1 MKVSWLLLPCFFLFA
16 WGETR
21 YYDFIVSSTPY
32 TRLCSTK
39 KILTVNGQFPGPTIY
54 ANKGDIV
61 VVETYNRAQYNITLH
76 WHGVKQPRNPWS
88 DGPEYITQC
97 PIPPGG
103 SFKYT
108 IILSNEEGTVWWHA
122 HSDWSRATVHGAIVV
137 HPQLGTIYPF
147 TKPDREV
154 PIILG
159 EWWKEDINEV
169 LALGLITG
177 ADFNVSDAF
186 TINGQPG
193 DRYPCSKQGT
203 FRLLV
208 EHGKSYLL
216 RIVNAALNDEFFLAI
231 ANHKLTV
238 VGTDGAYTK
247 PLQAQYIMITPG
259 QTMDV
264 LLEANQPPN
273 LYYMAARA
281 FSDGVGVPFD
291 NTTATAIVEYSN
303 YTLPHS
309 TAPSPIYPQL
319 PYYNNTLAAFNFTQR
334 LRSLAS
340 GDHPIEVPL
349 KVDTHLVYSVSVNTF
364 PCPQNSCGGPNGSR
378 FAASINNISFETP
391 QIDILDAYYAGI
403 RGVFRKNFPSF
414 PPYIFNFTAD
424 SFPMVLEIPKPGTK
438 VKVLKYGECVEL
450 VFQGTN
456 LVAGEDHPLHLHGF
470 SFYVVGSGFGNYD
483 PVKDPL
489 EYNLVDPPSKNTVSV
504 PRNGWVALRFI
515 ADNPGV
521 WFMHCHLERHL
532 SWGMDAVFIVRDG
545 ESPDE
550 RLLPPPPN
558 MPRC

>member
-1 MKVSWLLLPCFFLFA
+1 MKVSWLLLPCVFLFA

-21 YYDFIVSSTPY
+21 YYDFIVRSTPY
-32 TRLCSTK
+32 ARLCSTK

-61 VVETYNRAQYNITLH
+61 VVKTYNRAQYNITLH

-103 SFKYT
+103 RFEYT

-122 HSDWSRATVHGAIVV
+122 HSDWTRATVHGAIVV

-147 TKPDREV
+147 TKPDHEV

-177 ADFNVSDAF
+177 ADFNISDAF

-203 FRLLV
+203 FRLRV

-216 RIVNAALNDEFFLAI
+216 RIVNAALNDELFLAV

-281 FSDGVGVPFD
+281 FSDGVGAPFD

-309 TAPSPIYPQL
+309 TAPSPIYPHL
-319 PYYNNTLAAFNFTQR
+319 PYYNNTLAAFNFSQR

-349 KVDTHLVYSVSVNTF
+349 KVDTHLVYSISVNTF

-403 RGVFRKNFPSF
+403 RGVFRKNFPSS

-489 EYNLVDPPSKNTVSV
+489 EYNLVDPPFKNTVSV

-515 ADNPGV
+515 ANNPGV

-545 ESPDE
+545 EAPDE
-550 RLLPPPPN
+550 RLLPRPPN